1 MFRTL
6 YARLA
11 LVLVLL
17 FLAVGLL
24 YALIS
29 TSATRHYLTQLNQ
42 QLNRDLARKLVADR
56 NLVAEGRLDEKA
68 LKETFHQY
76 MVINPSIEI
85 YLLDTEGRIL
95 SYSADPGKV
104 KRRHVSMAPIRAFL
118 DGSEDYPLLGDDPR
132 SHDRRKA
139 FSVTPVPA
147 PENPEGY
154 LYVVLRGQEFEAVDQ
169 LVRESY
175 FLRLSGWSV
184 AASLGFGLLAGLLL
198 FRLLT
203 RRLHRLSRLMEA
215 FQQGDLQTYQ
225 RYAATQLRG
234 DDEVDRLGITF
245 DRMARRIREQLDQL
259 KNQDQL
265 RRRLVA
271 QVSHDL
277 RTPLASLQGYLESLE
292 LRAGELSGSEQ
303 REYLSIALR
312 QSRRL
317 SRQLDELFQLASLD
331 ARETEPHCEPF
342 PVAELV
348 QDVVQKYQLRAREQ
362 GVRIRMAAARGL
374 PFARADISLTE
385 RVLENLIENALAHT
399 PAGGA
404 IDLLLER
411 DGEWLRVSIR
421 DTGCGVPEDQLQQI
435 FEAFHQAREG
445 RREGL
450 HAGLGLSIAQR
461 IIALQG
467 GEISAASGPGEGLTV
482 SFTLPLGSGRSA
494 AAGAPAVTES

>member
-17 FLAVGLL
+17 FMAVGIL
-24 YALIS
+24 YVVIS
-29 TSATRHYLTQLNQ
+29 TSATRQYLVQLNQ
-42 QLNRDLARKLVADR
+42 RLNRDLARNLVADR
-56 NLVAEGRLDEKA
+56 NLVAEGRLDDKA
-68 LKETFHQY
+68 LKDTFRQY

-85 YLLDTEGRIL
+85 YLLDTGGRIL

-104 KRRHVSMAPIRAFL
+104 KRRHVSMAPIEAFL
-118 DGSEDYPLLGDDPR
+118 QGSEDYPLLGDDPR

-139 FSVTPVPA
+139 FSVTPVPS

-154 LYVVLRGQEFEAVDQ
+154 LYVVLRGEEYEVVEQ

-203 RRLHRLSRLMEA
+203 RRLHRLSGLMEE
-215 FQQGDLQTYQ
+215 FQQGGYQ
-225 RYAATQLRG
+225 SHQLYAMTQQRG
-234 DDEVDRLGITF
+234 DDEVDRLGTTF
-245 DRMARRIREQLDQL
+245 DRMARRIQEQLDQL

-292 LRAGELSGSEQ
+292 LKADDLSGEER
-303 REYLSIALR
+303 REYLLIALR

-331 ARETEPHCEPF
+331 ARETQPHCEPF

-348 QDVVQKYQLRAREQ
+348 QDVVQKYQLRAEEQ
-362 GVRIRMAAARGL
+362 GVAMRMAAPREM
-374 PFARADISLTE
+374 PFALADIALTE
-385 RVLENLIENALAHT
+385 RVLENLIENALVHT
-399 PAGGA
+399 PSAGS
-404 IDLLLER
+404 IDLLLENVEDR
-411 DGEWLRVSIR
+411 VRVSVK
-421 DTGCGVPEDQLQQI
+421 DSGCGVPEAELQQI
-435 FEAFHQAREG
+435 FEAFYQSRGNRREG
-445 RREGL
+445 R

-461 IIALQG
+461 IIELQG
-467 GEISAASGPGEGLTV
+467 GEISASSEPGSGLIVT
-482 SFTLPLGSGRSA
+482 FTL
-494 AAGAPAVTES
+494 AVTES